1 MLKPQSSKLIVQSSK
16 MIRKIRSL

>member
-16 MIRKIRSL
+16 MIR

>member
-16 MIRKIRSL
+16 MIREIRSL